1 MAKNLEEI
9 IQKIPLERQK
19 KIEER
24 ASELIAEE
32 MTLQDLRKARSLTQE
47 RMAELLSIRQ
57 DSVSRLEKRTDL
69 LLSTLRSYIKAMGGE
84 LQLTVTFPFPILAG
98 EL

>member
-1 MAKNLEEI
+1 MAKNLEQI

-32 MTLQDLRKARSLTQE
+32 MTLK
-47 RMAELLSIRQ
+47 LSIE
-57 DSVSRLEKRTDL
+57 DSEAFVEAL
-69 LLSTLRSYIKAMGGE
+69 LNPPEPNEALKAASQRHQK
-84 LQLTVTFPFPILAG
+84 LI
-98 EL
+98 

>member
-1 MAKNLEEI
+1 MAKNLEQI

-32 MTLQDLRKARSLTQE
+32 MTLK
-47 RMAELLSIRQ
+47 LSIE
-57 DSVSRLEKRTDL
+57 DSEAFVEAL
-69 LLSTLRSYIKAMGGE
+69 LNPPEPNEPLKAASQRHQK
-84 LQLTVTFPFPILAG
+84 LISVHWI
-98 EL
+98 